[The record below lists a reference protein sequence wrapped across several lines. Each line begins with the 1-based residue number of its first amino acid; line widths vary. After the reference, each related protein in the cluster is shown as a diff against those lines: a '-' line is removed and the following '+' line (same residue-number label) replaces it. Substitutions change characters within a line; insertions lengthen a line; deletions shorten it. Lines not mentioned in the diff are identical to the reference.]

1 MAAPDPSERKQTIFM
16 LTAAAI
22 AAVVLLAL
30 VYWGVTVLMPQAQ
43 VWADGVFSP
52 GLGLR
57 TSAIIAA
64 VVAFLALIAL
74 AVAAGDGLLGEIQ
87 FVIPGFFLFFLFFW
101 LMTAWV
107 F

>member
-1 MAAPDPSERKQTIFM
+1 MSAQQPPDRQSGRLLYALLAVGTV
-16 LTAAAI
+16 
-22 AAVVLLAL
+22 AVVLLVLWGAAVFVPKAL
-30 VYWGVTVLMPQAQ
+30 E
-43 VWADGVFSP
+43 WATQVFSP

-57 TSAIIAA
+57 TSAVIAA
-64 VVAFLALIAL
+64 VVAFAALVVLAA
-74 AVAAGDGLLGEIQ
+74 AAGDGLLGEIQ

>member
-1 MAAPDPSERKQTIFM
+1 MNTPQSSDRQNR
-16 LTAAAI
+16 LVRYAI
-22 AAVVLLAL
+22 VALCAVILVGLALWGAAVLL
-30 VYWGVTVLMPQAQ
+30 PQLQAW
-43 VWADGVFSP
+43 VAEVFSP

-57 TSAIIAA
+57 NSAVIAA
-64 VVAFLALIAL
+64 VVAFGALIVL
-74 AVAAGDGLLGEIQ
+74 AFAAGDGLLGEIQ